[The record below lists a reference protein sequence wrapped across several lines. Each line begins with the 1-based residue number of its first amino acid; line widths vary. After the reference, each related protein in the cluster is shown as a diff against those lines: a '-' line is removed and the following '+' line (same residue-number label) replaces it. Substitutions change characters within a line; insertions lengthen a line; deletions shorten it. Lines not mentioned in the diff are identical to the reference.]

1 MTSFNHWR
9 CQSLII
15 DKTTFLNTGLK
26 QSTLNEDLYPIIKD
40 ICDNVKH
47 LGDEALRS
55 YNQTF
60 DQVETTQLEID
71 ISTLQDAYHRLDED
85 LRQALHQSHE
95 RISAYQQSIKQS
107 EQQGSSECYEMYHP
121 LESVGVYVPG
131 GKASYPSTVL
141 MTVTLAKVAG
151 VEHIYVVTPPQQ
163 QGIPDIVLAACYI
176 AGVDRIF
183 QVGGAQSIAALAY
196 GTETIPKVDKVVGP
210 GNQYVAYAKKYL
222 FGQVGIDQIAGPS
235 EIALIIDETA
245 DLDAIV
251 YDVFAQAEHD
261 ELARTFVISEN
272 YACLQQLEH
281 KIQQTLSTI
290 ERQPIVEASL
300 SNHHFLIHASSFT
313 EACDLMN
320 TIAPEHAS
328 IQTATP
334 RDYLNH
340 VRYVGALFLGHYS
353 PEVIG
358 DYVAGPSHVLPT
370 NQTARFTNGLSV
382 NDFLTRHSVI
392 DLTQDTFSEIEGTA
406 RQLAHVEQLF
416 NHEHSIKIRTTKEHY
431 NNDKN

>member
-1 MTSFNHWR
+1 M
-9 CQSLII
+9 II
-15 DKTTFLNTGLK
+15 NKATFLKDYLN
-26 QSTLNEDLYPIIKD
+26 QSALNEGLYPLVKD
-40 ICDNVKH
+40 ICDNVK
-47 LGDEALRS
+47 LQGDQALKAYNQQLDHVETSNLEIPYEALEIA
-55 YNQTF
+55 YNG
-60 DQVETTQLEID
+60 ID
-71 ISTLQDAYHRLDED
+71 DTLRDAL
-85 LRQALHQSHE
+85 QQSHS
-95 RISAYQQSIKQS
+95 RIKTYQTSIKS
-107 EQQGSSECYEMYHP
+107 TEQQGSNECYEMYHP
-121 LESVGVYVPG
+121 LERVGVYVPG

-151 VEHIYVVTPPQQ
+151 VKNIFVVTPPQA
-163 QGIPDIVLAACYI
+163 QGLPDIVLAACYI
-176 AGVDRIF
+176 AGVDRVF

-196 GTETIPKVDKVVGP
+196 GTETIPKVDKIVGP

-235 EIALIIDETA
+235 EIALIIDDTA
-245 DLDAIV
+245 DLDAV
-251 YDVFAQAEHD
+251 TYDVFAQAEHD

-272 YACLQQLEH
+272 KALLQQLEQR
-281 KIQQTLSTI
+281 IQQTLSQI

-300 SNHHFLIHASSFT
+300 TNNHFLISVDSFN

-320 TIAPEHAS
+320 QIAPEHAS
-328 IQTATP
+328 IQTAFP

-392 DLTQDTFSEIEGTA
+392 DLSESTFEKIEGSA
-406 RQLAHVEQLF
+406 RKLAHTEQLF
-416 NHEHSIKIRTTKEHY
+416 NHEQSIEIRSPKEPR
-431 NNDKN
+431 ND

>member
-1 MTSFNHWR
+1 M
-9 CQSLII
+9 II
-15 DKTTFLNTGLK
+15 NKATFLKDYLN
-26 QSTLNEDLYPIIKD
+26 QSALNEGLYPLVKD
-40 ICDNVKH
+40 ICDNVK
-47 LGDEALRS
+47 LQGDQALKAYNQQLDHVETSELEIPYEALETA
-55 YNQTF
+55 YNR
-60 DQVETTQLEID
+60 ID
-71 ISTLQDAYHRLDED
+71 DTLRDAL
-85 LRQALHQSHE
+85 QQSHS
-95 RISAYQQSIKQS
+95 RIKTYQTSIKS
-107 EQQGSSECYEMYHP
+107 TAQQGSNECYEMYHP
-121 LESVGVYVPG
+121 LERVGVYVPG

-151 VEHIYVVTPPQQ
+151 VKNIFVVTPPQA
-163 QGIPDIVLAACYI
+163 QGLPDIVLAACYI
-176 AGVDRIF
+176 AGVDRVF
-183 QVGGAQSIAALAY
+183 QVGGTQSIAALAY
-196 GTETIPKVDKVVGP
+196 GTETIPKVDKIVGP

-245 DLDAIV
+245 DLDAV
-251 YDVFAQAEHD
+251 TYDVFAQAEHD

-272 YACLQQLEH
+272 KALLQQLEQR
-281 KIQQTLSTI
+281 IQQTLSQI

-300 SNHHFLIHASSFT
+300 TNNHFLISVDNFN

-320 TIAPEHAS
+320 QIAPEHAS
-328 IQTATP
+328 IQTASP

-392 DLTQDTFSEIEGTA
+392 DLSESTFEKIEGSA
-406 RQLAHVEQLF
+406 RKLAHTEQLF
-416 NHEHSIKIRTTKEHY
+416 NHEQSIEIRSPKEPR
-431 NNDKN
+431 ND

>member
-1 MTSFNHWR
+1 M
-9 CQSLII
+9 II
-15 DKTTFLNTGLK
+15 NKATFLKDYLN
-26 QSTLNEDLYPIIKD
+26 QSALNEGLYPLVKD
-40 ICDNVKH
+40 ICDNVK
-47 LGDEALRS
+47 LQGDQALKAYNQQLDHVETSNLEIPYEALEIA
-55 YNQTF
+55 YNG
-60 DQVETTQLEID
+60 ID
-71 ISTLQDAYHRLDED
+71 DTLRDAL
-85 LRQALHQSHE
+85 QQSHS
-95 RISAYQQSIKQS
+95 RIKTYQTSIKS
-107 EQQGSSECYEMYHP
+107 AEQQGSNECYEMYHP
-121 LESVGVYVPG
+121 LERVGVYVPG

-151 VEHIYVVTPPQQ
+151 VKNIFVVTPPQA
-163 QGIPDIVLAACYI
+163 QGLPDIVLAACYI
-176 AGVDRIF
+176 AGVDRVF

-196 GTETIPKVDKVVGP
+196 GTETIPKVDKIVGP

-235 EIALIIDETA
+235 EIALIIDETV
-245 DLDAIV
+245 DLDAV
-251 YDVFAQAEHD
+251 TYDVFAQAEHD

-272 YACLQQLEH
+272 KALLQQLEQR
-281 KIQQTLSTI
+281 IQQALSQI

-300 SNHHFLIHASSFT
+300 TNNHFLISVDSFN

-320 TIAPEHAS
+320 QIAPEHAS
-328 IQTATP
+328 IQTAFP

-392 DLTQDTFSEIEGTA
+392 DLSESTFEKIEGSA
-406 RQLAHVEQLF
+406 RKLAHTEQLF
-416 NHEHSIKIRTTKEHY
+416 NHEQSIEIRSPKEPR
-431 NNDKN
+431 ND

>member
-1 MTSFNHWR
+1 M
-9 CQSLII
+9 II
-15 DKTTFLNTGLK
+15 NKATFLKDYLN
-26 QSTLNEDLYPIIKD
+26 QSALNEGLYPLVKD
-40 ICDNVKH
+40 ICDNVK
-47 LGDEALRS
+47 LQGDQALKAYNQQLDHVETSDLEIPYEAL
-55 YNQTF
+55 
-60 DQVETTQLEID
+60 EIAYD
-71 ISTLQDAYHRLDED
+71 GIDDTLRDAL
-85 LRQALHQSHE
+85 QQSHS
-95 RISAYQQSIKQS
+95 RIKTYQTSIKS
-107 EQQGSSECYEMYHP
+107 TEQQGSNECYEMYHP
-121 LESVGVYVPG
+121 LEHVGVYVPG

-151 VEHIYVVTPPQQ
+151 VKNIFVVTPPQA
-163 QGIPDIVLAACYI
+163 QGLSDIVLAACYI
-176 AGVDRIF
+176 AGVDRVF

-196 GTETIPKVDKVVGP
+196 GTETIPKVDKIVGP

-245 DLDAIV
+245 DLDAV
-251 YDVFAQAEHD
+251 TYDVFAQAEHD

-272 YACLQQLEH
+272 KALLQQLEQR
-281 KIQQTLSTI
+281 IQQTLSQI

-300 SNHHFLIHASSFT
+300 TNNHFLISVDSFN

-320 TIAPEHAS
+320 QIAPEHAS
-328 IQTATP
+328 IQTAFP

-392 DLTQDTFSEIEGTA
+392 DLSESTFEKIEDSA
-406 RQLAHVEQLF
+406 RKLAHTEQLF
-416 NHEHSIKIRTTKEHY
+416 NHEQSIEIRSPKEPR
-431 NNDKN
+431 ND